1 MKIALLISAL
11 LFLAATLLLL
21 SGLLDQHRRARQVAQ
36 RLDGKPLS
44 DHRVSHWLQA
54 LGDSRIGQRSVKL
67 DNETQMLLNRLGWR
81 SARQRS
87 LFAACQIGIPVLALV
102 LSLLIQ
108 SVFFPQVT
116 NYWITPA
123 FATALGYLLP
133 KRLLAAA
140 AHRRQRQLAIEIS
153 TLIPL
158 LRILFESGMAV
169 EQSLRVLSI
178 EGKQLLPALTHE
190 LRLILTRVDSGLEL
204 GEELN
209 KATQLLA
216 VDEFTD
222 TCVILQQLI
231 HQGGGAMKSL
241 LGLKLLLDD
250 RRLTRLQEYISK
262 MSAKNVRRDDV
273 VSLPGIAD
281 RTGRTQLH
289 RIGSSLWSLKGTAAI
304 P

>member
-11 LFLAATLLLL
+11 LFLGATLLLL

-36 RLDGKPLS
+36 RLDGKPLN

-54 LGDSRIGQRSVKL
+54 LGNSRIGQRSVKL
-67 DNETQMLLNRLGWR
+67 DNETQILLNRLGWR

-108 SVFFPQVT
+108 SVFFPQV
-116 NYWITPA
+116 NNPWVTPA

-140 AHRRQRQLAIEIS
+140 AYRRQRQLAIEIS
-153 TLIPL
+153 TFIPL

-262 MSAKNVRRDDV
+262 MSAKMSV
-273 VSLPGIAD
+273 VMMLFLFPALLIVLAGPSF
-281 RTGRTQLH
+281 
-289 RIGSSLWSLKGTAAI
+289 TALARAFHH
-304 P
+304 

>member
-11 LFLAATLLLL
+11 LFLGATLLLL

-36 RLDGKPLS
+36 RLDGKPLN
-44 DHRVSHWLQA
+44 DHRVRHWLQV

-67 DNETQMLLNRLGWR
+67 DNETQILLNRLGWR

-87 LFAACQIGIPVLALV
+87 LFAACQIGIPVLALI

-108 SVFFPQVT
+108 SVFFPQV
-116 NYWITPA
+116 NNPWVTPA

-140 AHRRQRQLAIEIS
+140 AYRRQRQLAIEIS
-153 TLIPL
+153 TFIPL

-262 MSAKNVRRDDV
+262 MSAKMSV
-273 VSLPGIAD
+273 VMMLFLFPALLIVLAGPSFSALA
-281 RTGRTQLH
+281 RAFH
-289 RIGSSLWSLKGTAAI
+289 H
-304 P
+304 

>member
-262 MSAKNVRRDDV
+262 MSAKMSV
-273 VSLPGIAD
+273 VMMLFLFPALLIVLAGPSFTALA
-281 RTGRTQLH
+281 RAFGR
-289 RIGSSLWSLKGTAAI
+289 
-304 P
+304 